1 MNVLHIGLHDLHD
14 CVKRGGG
21 RGVSKAVVT
30 IILCKKAS
38 VLVGNAFHLGTLANQ
53 HLQPLADFLQHSL
66 YNIPAVVQQRI
77 VNFLLFF
84 KQPNQPKNQNKL
96 K

>member
-1 MNVLHIGLHDLHD
+1 MNGLALPNWQPLEDQMDVLHIGLHDLHG

-30 IILCKKAS
+30 IILFKKAS
-38 VLVGNAFHLGTLANQ
+38 VLVGNAFPPTGTLANQ

-66 YNIPAVVQQRI
+66 YNIPAAVQRI
-77 VNFLLFF
+77 V
-84 KQPNQPKNQNKL
+84 
-96 K
+96 